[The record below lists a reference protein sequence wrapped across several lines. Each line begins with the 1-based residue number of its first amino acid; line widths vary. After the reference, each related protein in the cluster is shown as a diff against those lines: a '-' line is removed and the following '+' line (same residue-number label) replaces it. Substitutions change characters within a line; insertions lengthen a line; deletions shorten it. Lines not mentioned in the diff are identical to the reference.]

1 MNTLAQMAGQYRLN
15 LVTPNELQNL
25 LRYLTPQE
33 IDEINNLL
41 ATDKAIW
48 RPLPGPQADA
58 YYCQA
63 DELFYGGAAGGGKS
77 DLLIGLAL
85 RAHQKSIIFRR
96 EYPQLKDIV
105 ERARTI
111 IGQRGR
117 YNGQQNIFRLDDGR
131 TLEFGAVQHEGDQSK
146 YQGRAHDAKLFDELP
161 NFLESQYRFLI
172 GWNRTTT
179 ANQRTRVVGAG
190 NPPTNSD
197 GEWVIRRW
205 GPWIDPQYPNPAQD
219 GELRYFAVIDGNDTE
234 VEDCEPFEHRGELI
248 KPRSRTFIPA
258 KLGDNPYLA
267 NTDYMAT
274 VQMMPEP
281 LRSQMLNGD
290 FKIGLE
296 DDQWQ
301 VIPTAW
307 VLAAQER
314 WKQRDKPEMSLT
326 TIGVDVARG
335 GKDKTVIAKRYKNWF
350 DDLAKYPGK
359 STPDGQ
365 AVAGLVKL
373 QIEGSPSINIDVI
386 GVGSSVFDQLRDI
399 EGVEGI
405 NFAAGSYMTDK
416 SGRLNFANMRAQAYW
431 KFREA
436 LDPKTGDD
444 IALPPD
450 AELRADLCAAK
461 WSMTMRGVLVE
472 SKEDIVKR
480 LGRSPDC
487 ADAVVLAGLDYRTSY
502 TDKIWGN

>member
-1 MNTLAQMAGQYRLN
+1 MLK
-15 LVTPNELQNL
+15 
-25 LRYLTPQE
+25 
-33 IDEINNLL
+33 
-41 ATDKAIW
+41 TDKAIW
-48 RPLPGPQADA
+48 RPLPGPQVDA

-77 DLLIGLAL
+77 ALLVGLAL
-85 RAHQKSIIFRR
+85 TAHRKSIVFRR
-96 EYPQLKDIV
+96 EYPQLKDLVEYARIV
-105 ERARTI
+105 

-117 YNGQQNIFRLDDGR
+117 YNGQQNIFRLNDGR
-131 TLEFGAVQHEGDQSK
+131 ILEFGAVQHEGDQGK
-146 YQGRAHDAKLFDELP
+146 YQGRAHDLKAFDELP

-172 GWNRTTT
+172 GWNRTT
-179 ANQRTRVVGAG
+179 APNQRTRVVGAG
-190 NPPTNSD
+190 NPPTSAD
-197 GEWVIRRW
+197 GEWVIQRW
-205 GPWIDPQYPNPAQD
+205 GAWLDPQYPNPAKD
-219 GELRYFAVIDGNDTE
+219 GELRWFAVIDGHDTE
-234 VEDCEPFEHRGELI
+234 LENCEPIQHRGEII

-274 VQMMPEP
+274 VQAMPEP

-290 FKIGLE
+290 FRIGLE

-314 WKQRDKPEMSLT
+314 WKQRSQPDMGIT
-326 TIGVDVARG
+326 HMGVDVARG
-335 GKDKTVIAKRYKNWF
+335 GKDKTVIAKRRGNWF
-350 DDLAKYPGK
+350 AELDKYPGK

-365 AVAGLVKL
+365 AVAGLVRL
-373 QIEGSPSINIDVI
+373 AIEGDPMINIDVI
-386 GVGSSVFDQLRDI
+386 GVGSSVYDQLRDVA
-399 EGVEGI
+399 GVNGI
-405 NFAAGSYMTDK
+405 NFAEGSHMTDK

-461 WSMTMRGVLVE
+461 WSMSMRGVLVE

-487 ADAVVLAGLDYRTSY
+487 ADAVVLAGIDMRTGY
-502 TDKIWGN
+502 TGAIWGNG